1 MKSTGAL
8 EKTIKLLNKKLG
20 DETII
25 PAQSVVDYG
34 RIPSGSLSLDIAL
47 GGGWSL
53 NKWHEIIGEQ
63 SNGKT
68 ALVLKTIA
76 TNQQRD
82 PDFTTVWVAAEDW
95 VPSHAEMCGVD
106 VSRVYVITTNILED
120 ALDAV
125 LEIAETKDVDC
136 IVIDSLPALLTKL
149 EEEKEMNDAI
159 VGKTALQ
166 LNKFWRKVTFSSH
179 RSLLGGERP
188 FLGLVINQFRSK
200 IGVVYG
206 DPRTTPGGEG
216 KNYHFSTRLQ
226 LSRDEWIHE
235 GKGEARHKVGQ
246 TIKVRVIKNKTAVP
260 AQEAVFDFYF
270 DDSQEHPFK
279 AGDIDYIKEMMALS
293 KLFKVV
299 KRAGS
304 YYRYAERQ
312 WQGEDAMIKSLRE
325 ELDLQEM
332 LDKDVREAI
341 KISSKFAPESDE
353 E

>member
-1 MKSTGAL
+1 MKTTGAL
-8 EKTIKLLNKKLG
+8 EKAINKVNKKLG
-20 DETII
+20 ADTIVS
-25 PAQSVVDYG
+25 ASEVVDYG
-34 RIPSGSLSLDIAL
+34 RIPTGSIALDIAL

-68 ALVLKTIA
+68 ALALKTIA
-76 TNQQRD
+76 TNQALD

-95 VPSHAEMCGVD
+95 VPSHAKMCGVD
-106 VSRVYVITTNILED
+106 TDRVYVISTNILEE

-125 LEIAETKDVDC
+125 LEITETKDIDC
-136 IVIDSLPALLTKL
+136 IVIDSLPALLTTL
-149 EEEKEMNDAI
+149 ESEKEMGEAV

-166 LNKFWRKVTFSSH
+166 LNKFWRKITFASR

-200 IGVVYG
+200 IGVMYG

-216 KNYHFSTRLQ
+216 KNYHFSTRLE
-226 LSRDEWIHE
+226 LKRDDWIEE
-235 GKGEARHKVGQ
+235 GSGQDKHKVGQ

-260 AQEAVFDFYF
+260 AQVASFDFYF
-270 DDSQEHPFK
+270 DDGEHFK
-279 AGDIDYIKEMMALS
+279 AGEIDYIKELMALA

-299 KRAGS
+299 KRAGA

-312 WQGEDAMIKSLRE
+312 WQGEDAIIASLRE

-332 LDKDVREAI
+332 LDKEVREAV
-341 KISSKFAPESDE
+341 KISSKYVPESDE
-353 E
+353 N